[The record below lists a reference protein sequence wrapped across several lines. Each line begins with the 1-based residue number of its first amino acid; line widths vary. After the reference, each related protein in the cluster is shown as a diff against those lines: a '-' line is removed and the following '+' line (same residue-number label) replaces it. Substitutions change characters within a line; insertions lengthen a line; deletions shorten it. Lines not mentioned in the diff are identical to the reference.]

1 MSAVT
6 DYITRL
12 QSYEEYA
19 FSWEE
24 LTTNCD
30 TPETTLKKDLTRLAR
45 RGDILNLRKGFY
57 LILPPRYRN
66 LGKLSL
72 QLYVDKLFSYLDKP
86 YYVAFYSAAGLH
98 GASHQ
103 KVQQDYVVTTSPALM
118 NVKKKNIAIRFFKV
132 THWPQ
137 KNIQQRKSDAGMFN
151 VSSPTLTAVD
161 LIYHQTKLGGL
172 NRMLANLEELAE
184 EITVQDIADL
194 LSWYPHKSA
203 IQRFGFI
210 LEELQGKTERTEFI
224 FQNLKENNFYPV
236 LLSPKSNQRP
246 GSTGNRWKVD
256 VNLKLESDLI

>member
-6 DYITRL
+6 DFITRL

-30 TPETTLKKDLTRLAR
+30 TPQPTLRKDLIRLAE

-57 LILPPRYRN
+57 LILPPRYRS
-66 LGKLSL
+66 LGKLPL
-72 QLYVDKLFSYLDKP
+72 QLYVDKLFRYLGKP

-103 KVQQDYVVTTSPALM
+103 QVQQDYVVTTSPALLDINKQ
-118 NVKKKNIAIRFFKV
+118 NVVIRFFKV

-137 KNIQQRKSDAGMFN
+137 KNIQQRKSDAGMFK
-151 VSSPTLTAVD
+151 VSSPALTAVD
-161 LIYHQTKLGGL
+161 LIYHQSKLGGL
-172 NRMLANLEELAE
+172 NRMLANIEELAE
-184 EITVQDIADL
+184 EITLQDITEL

-203 IQRFGFI
+203 IQRFGFL
-210 LEELQGKTERTEFI
+210 LEELQGESERTALV
-224 FQNLKENNFYPV
+224 FQYLEENNFYPV
-236 LLSPKSNQRP
+236 LLSPTTEQRA
-246 GSTGNRWKVD
+246 GSTGNRWKID
-256 VNLKLESDLI
+256 VNFELENDL

>member
-6 DYITRL
+6 DYIAHL

-24 LTTNCD
+24 LTTCCD
-30 TPETTLKKDLTRLAR
+30 TPESTLRKDLIRLR
-45 RGDILNLRKGFY
+45 KRGEILNLRKGFY
-57 LILPPRYRN
+57 LILPPRYRG
-66 LGKLSL
+66 LGKLPL
-72 QLYVDKLFSYLDKP
+72 QLFVDKLFHFLDKP
-86 YYVAFYSAAGLH
+86 YYVALYSAAGLH

-103 KVQQDYVVTTSPALM
+103 QVQQDYVMTTSPALPDI
-118 NVKKKNIAIRFFKV
+118 NKQRFTIRFFKL

-137 KNIQQRKSDAGMFN
+137 KNIQQRKSDAGLFN
-151 VSSPTLTAVD
+151 VSSPALTAMD

-172 NRMLANLEELAE
+172 NRMFANLEELAE

-203 IQRFGFI
+203 IQRFGYL
-210 LEELQGKTERTEFI
+210 LEELHGENESTEFI
-224 FQNLKENNFYPV
+224 FQFLAQDRFYPV
-236 LLSPKSNQRP
+236 LLSAATEQRP

-256 VNLKLESDLI
+256 ENLELESDL

>member
-1 MSAVT
+1 MSAVI

-30 TPETTLKKDLTRLAR
+30 TPEPTLRKDLIRLTE

-57 LILPPRYRN
+57 LILPPRYRS
-66 LGKLSL
+66 LGKLPL
-72 QLYVDKLFSYLDKP
+72 QLYVDKLFRCLDKP
-86 YYVAFYSAAGLH
+86 YYVALYSAAGLH

-103 KVQQDYVVTTSPALM
+103 QVQQDYVVTASPALLDI
-118 NVKKKNIAIRFFKV
+118 NKQNIIIRFFKV

-151 VSSPTLTAVD
+151 VSSPALTAID

-184 EITVQDIADL
+184 EITVQDITDL

-203 IQRFGFI
+203 IQRFGYL
-210 LEELQGKTERTEFI
+210 LEELQGKNERTEFI
-224 FQNLKENNFYPV
+224 FQFLNQENFYPV
-236 LLSPKSNQRP
+236 LLSPATEQRP
-246 GSTGNRWKVD
+246 GSTGNRWKID
-256 VNLKLESDLI
+256 VNLELESDL